1 MDRRELEEY
10 QFQLAAVNE
19 SLESDPHNESL
30 LILRSELTD
39 LIALLK
45 QAQRETEEHSAPK
58 TKATNVPNK
67 GPRTVSP
74 LKSPAVPQTSQAKD
88 SPNESQDIASPPP
101 PPPAP
106 GVELSTRHVQ
116 APLPPSLPPPPPP
129 PPGFSRNI
137 SPPPPPPP
145 QPRDS
150 FKTGDVVLARW
161 LSGDKQYHRAK
172 IAGITGSSTQ
182 PMYTVKFFEY
192 ASTDTVPLS
201 CVRAMSG
208 IQTKRKLPISEQS
221 DAPVNGTKLSS
232 VERPVKTAKVQE
244 KKALDQGKA
253 KWQEFSNKGFKTSKF
268 GKAKKIGESSMFK
281 SPDDVS
287 GRVGIVNSGRPMTKD
302 YKRSKHVYNVDHA
315 NEN

>member
-30 LILRSELTD
+30 LTLRSELTD

-45 QAQRETEEHSAPK
+45 QARREIEGYSAPI

-67 GPRTVSP
+67 ASRTVSP
-74 LKSPAVPQTSQAKD
+74 SKSPAVPQKPQTKGSQ
-88 SPNESQDIASPPP
+88 NESQDIALSPRPP
-101 PPPAP
+101 VAQ
-106 GVELSTRHVQ
+106 LSTRH
-116 APLPPSLPPPPPP
+116 APPPLPPSPPPPPP
-129 PPGFSRNI
+129 PPDFSRNI

-145 QPRDS
+145 QPKES

-182 PMYTVKFFEY
+182 PMYTVKFSEH

-201 CVRAMSG
+201 CVRAVSG
-208 IQTKRKLPISEQS
+208 IQTKRKAPVPEQS
-221 DAPVNGTKLSS
+221 DTSVNGAKLSGI
-232 VERPVKTAKVQE
+232 ERPAKAAKAQE
-244 KKALDQGKA
+244 KKVLDQGKA
-253 KWQEFSNKGFKTSKF
+253 KWQEFSSKGVKTSKF
-268 GKAKKIGESSMFK
+268 GKAKRIGETSMFK

-287 GRVGIVNSGRPMTKD
+287 GRVGIINSGRPMTKD